1 MTTVAPVTL
10 GLDLGD
16 NFTEICCLD
25 AAGQV
30 VERGRINTGRESLTA
45 LFQRYPDATK
55 VFEVGSQSRWVQQ
68 LAKSSGSGN
77 VITADPRQ
85 LHLIS
90 KSRRKND
97 RKDAFLLCRAG
108 QGLPELLHPVEHR
121 SEQTHLD
128 LQVLRTR
135 EALVGQRT
143 ELINRI
149 RGVVKSVGARLP
161 SCDADYFF
169 RKAKPHVPEAV
180 LPACAPLF
188 AILEALYEQ
197 LLELKKQIR
206 AMRARY
212 PAAAQL
218 AKVPSVGE
226 LTALTFVL
234 TIDDPARIRGCRNTG
249 AYLGL
254 TPKERE
260 SGDSSPQLRITKAG
274 DARLR
279 RLLVLCAHHLLNRG
293 KDCRL
298 RRWGLELCRRGG
310 RNAKKRAV
318 VAIARKL
325 SVQLLS
331 IWRSGEEYDPW
342 RDASPEMLDSLTA

>member
-1 MTTVAPVTL
+1 MTTVTPLTL

-16 NFTEICCLD
+16 THTEICCLD
-25 AAGQV
+25 AKGHL
-30 VERGRINTGRESLTA
+30 VERGRISTGRESLAA
-45 LFQRYPDATK
+45 LFQRYPNATK

-68 LAKSSGSGN
+68 LAKASGPGE
-77 VITADPRQ
+77 VIAADPRQ

-90 KSRRKND
+90 KSCRKND

-121 SEQTHLD
+121 SEQAHLD

-135 EALVGQRT
+135 ETLVGQRT
-143 ELINRI
+143 ELVNRI
-149 RGVVKSVGARLP
+149 RGIVKSTGARLP
-161 SCDADYFF
+161 KCDAKYFF
-169 RKAKPHVPEAV
+169 RKARPYVPEAV

-188 AILEALYEQ
+188 AILAALHEQ

-206 AMRARY
+206 AMSTRY
-212 PAAAQL
+212 PAAERLAQ
-218 AKVPSVGE
+218 VPSVGE

-234 TIDDPARIRGCRNTG
+234 TIDDPGRIRGCRNAG

-254 TPKERE
+254 TPKTRE

-274 DARLR
+274 DTRLR
-279 RLLVLCAHHLLNRG
+279 RLLVLCAHYLLSRG

-298 RRWGLELCRRGG
+298 KRWGLELCRRGG

-318 VAIARKL
+318 IAVARKL

-331 IWRSGEEYDPW
+331 IWRSGEDYDPW
-342 RDASPEMLDSLTA
+342 RDASPELLDTASA